1 MSNNQFANYSF
12 FTREFYIDYWILV
25 ILDFKIQNVCNF
37 RKKYRLPVTSEEV
50 VRHIIRKRSEKQMT
64 VNEYN
69 KSVELF
75 SDRVYRF
82 ILKSIRD
89 IHKAED
95 IVQDSYEKLWKNFE
109 NVSFEKVK
117 SYLFTTAY
125 HTMIDIIRKEK
136 RSSYSE
142 ELNLPEQ
149 SHENNYTD
157 LGDILKEAVDKLP
170 EVQRMVLLLRDYE
183 GYSYEEIGEMANL
196 NESQVKVYIYRARV
210 FLKKYIGRMEAV
222 V

>member
-1 MSNNQFANYSF
+1 
-12 FTREFYIDYWILV
+12 
-25 ILDFKIQNVCNF
+25 
-37 RKKYRLPVTSEEV
+37 
-50 VRHIIRKRSEKQMT
+50 MT

-69 KSVELF
+69 KSVELY

-89 IHKAED
+89 IHRAED
-95 IVQDSYEKLWKNFE
+95 VVQDSYEKLWKNAE

-125 HTMIDIIRKEK
+125 HTMIDMLRKDK
-136 RSSYSE
+136 RSTYSE
-142 ELNLPEQ
+142 EAKLPEL
-149 SHENNYTD
+149 SHENNYSD
-157 LGDILKEAVDKLP
+157 LGEILKEAVDRLP
-170 EVQRMVLLLRDYE
+170 EVQKMVLLLRDYE

-210 FLKKYIGRMEAV
+210 FLKKYIGKVEV
-222 V
+222 VV